1 MRRTIVLFACVA
13 LAACGDPE
21 LPIPADPGGGGGGG
35 GGGDPTP
42 TNGSIATAAT
52 IALDTQVAE
61 TRTSVFGDDYFSFVV
76 PAGGRTVRIQTFDS
90 SGTACESPGTEIT
103 LYSASQTSLGV
114 SGWPHTCPDATWN
127 LEAGT
132 YYVKVIAYYPGTG
145 TYLLRTTSIVT
156 TAETEQNNFINSAD
170 GPFTADTWIRAPLDT
185 TVDRDYFALRNATAA
200 PVTVHLETFVG
211 GIGLCRGGGTDLY
224 VEAADGTVLAFND
237 NASNDSWCSA
247 LDYTIPADTMVY
259 ARVANDYVDAIT
271 EYLFQIDFP

>member
-1 MRRTIVLFACVA
+1 M
-13 LAACGDPE
+13 
-21 LPIPADPGGGGGGG
+21 
-35 GGGDPTP
+35 
-42 TNGSIATAAT
+42 
-52 IALDTQVAE
+52 
-61 TRTSVFGDDYFSFVV
+61 
-76 PAGGRTVRIQTFDS
+76 
-90 SGTACESPGTEIT
+90 
-103 LYSASQTSLGV
+103 
-114 SGWPHTCPDATWN
+114 
-127 LEAGT
+127 
-132 YYVKVIAYYPGTG
+132 KVIAYYPGTG

-247 LDYTIPADTMVY
+247 LDYTIPADTTVY
-259 ARVANDYVDAIT
+259 ARVANDYVEAIT
-271 EYLFQIDFP
+271 EYLSESTSRRAAPGASRWTGSDHGLAPSRASCPRFVAPCLPRP